1 MFVSYF
7 VTVWHNN
14 DELGKREDKM
24 RVNQVESS
32 GSFEKEKVTV

>member
-32 GSFEKEKVTV
+32 GSSEKKK